1 MTIAHEVE
9 VDRPAANGRGAVGW
23 RPTAGRCEMWAR
35 CGVEQNAYDQNI
47 NELATS
53 TESEAPLAAK
63 DPQSPPLALPTTGHP
78 IARAAAVRCVP
89 EATNV
94 DKNPGSQRDP
104 S

>member
-47 NELATS
+47 NELATFHELERRCGEGPAVAVGA
-53 TESEAPLAAK
+53 THHGAPNR
-63 DPQSPPLALPTTGHP
+63 PGRRCPLCAGGDERLSLIH
-78 IARAAAVRCVP
+78 I
-89 EATNV
+89 
-94 DKNPGSQRDP
+94 
-104 S
+104 